1 MSPAPG
7 SAPPPSAFDVSDL
20 YLRAADEA
28 GVLGHIDGLPVV
40 ADEYREPATGE
51 LQCLVEHADPALL
64 ARAPRLLDA
73 LFRRHPGCTSAVVR
87 IPAHLPAP
95 GALQPLLSYLRHAPQ
110 PAAAVPAVV
119 PAVPAAAP
127 EPADVAAPF
136 GITEASDADDEA
148 VGRWLSRAIRD
159 AAADRGH
166 TETAQGTAES
176 VRRLLEAPGR
186 RSYLVRV
193 PGRPDPIGHATVL
206 TDAYD
211 DVSDSPFVELVDILI
226 DDDALRRAATARLVA
241 ACAGTAAAVGAPLI
255 GNVTHPADRAG
266 QERSARVVAAL
277 RRRGWTP
284 THGYAYAARP

>member
-7 SAPPPSAFDVSDL
+7 SAPPPCAFDVSDL

-28 GVLGHIDGLPVV
+28 GVLSHIDGLPVV
-40 ADEYREPATGE
+40 ADEYREPASGE
-51 LQCLVEHADPALL
+51 LQCLVEYADPALL

-73 LFRRHPGCTSAVVR
+73 LFRRHPGCSSAVVR

-95 GALQPLLSYLRHAPQ
+95 SALQPLLSYLRHAPP
-110 PAAAVPAVV
+110 PAAAA
-119 PAVPAAAP
+119 PAAAP
-127 EPADVAAPF
+127 AAASAPF
-136 GITEASDADDEA
+136 GIAEASDADDEA

-166 TETAQGTAES
+166 TETAHGAAES

-193 PGRPDPIGHATVL
+193 PGRPEPIGHATLL

-226 DDDALRRAATARLVA
+226 DDAALRRAATARLVA
-241 ACAGTAAAVGAPLI
+241 ACADTAAALGAPLI

-266 QERSARVVAAL
+266 QDRSARVVAAL
-277 RRRGWTP
+277 RRQGWTP